1 MSKTTPIK
9 NKLKPKKSPI
19 IKTTKQ
25 STQTITNP
33 KENKN
38 MKSPIIN
45 YLKIIAYVTI
55 ILHFVF
61 IVAINYHDNKIP
73 FLPKSQPTQTLNQ
86 PQNKST
92 QKTDDIKI
100 NQKENEPNPTE
111 QTKKI
116 KPKGEK

>member
-1 MSKTTPIK
+1 MSKTPPIK

-73 FLPKSQPTQTLNQ
+73 FLPKSQPN
-86 PQNKST
+86 
-92 QKTDDIKI
+92 DIKTS
-100 NQKENEPNPTE
+100 QKENDPNPTE
-111 QTKKI
+111 QKK
-116 KPKGEK
+116 KNTQ